1 MRSVKVERNPR
12 ASRGKKQKRPVRGG
26 TRATELRSTFSKRE
40 KSRPGLFARIG
51 QSIRGW
57 FAFRSPMLLLGG
69 GLVVAALIAALIAGG
84 YVGRAVKGMNN
95 SLDALVADAGF
106 GISEVHLAGNVRT
119 PPETV
124 LAVLGFEP
132 GQSIFGADIQE
143 ARLKLDK
150 LDWVAQAD
158 VQRRYPDAIYVRLVE
173 KLPYALW
180 KAPDGQV
187 YVVER
192 NGGPITKDGIAKF
205 ANLPHLDGE
214 GAPKLAAD
222 LIDAV
227 AQHRAVAA
235 RTKIYQR
242 QSNRRWNLILDDGV
256 VVKLPETG
264 WQKELDTLESLIV
277 DKSILERNLTEID
290 LRSPS
295 YYFFLLKSGQTSK
308 VDRGSEL

>member
-12 ASRGKKQKRPVRGG
+12 TARGKTQKRPVRGG
-26 TRATELRSTFSKRE
+26 TRATELRSTFGKRD
-40 KSRPGLFARIG
+40 KTRPGPFARIG
-51 QSIRGW
+51 ASVRNW
-57 FAFRSPMLLLGG
+57 FSFRRPMLLLGA
-69 GLVVAALIAALIAGG
+69 GLIVLALVAALFAGG
-84 YVGRAVKGMNN
+84 YVGRAVKSVNAT
-95 SLDALVADAGF
+95 LDAFIADAGF

-124 LAVLGFEP
+124 LAVLGFQP
-132 GQSIFGADIQE
+132 GQSIFAADVQA
-143 ARLKLDK
+143 ARWKLKK
-150 LDWVAQAD
+150 LDWVAEAD

-180 KAPDGQV
+180 KAPDNQV

-192 NGGPITKDGIAKF
+192 NGGLITKNDIEKF
-205 ANLPHLDGE
+205 ASLPHLAGA
-214 GAPKLAAD
+214 GAPKPAAD

-235 RTKIYQR
+235 RTTIYR
-242 QSNRRWNLILDDGV
+242 RVSERRWDLILDDGV
-256 VVKLPETG
+256 VVQLPEAG
-264 WQKELDTLESLIV
+264 WQKELDALESLIV

-290 LRSPS
+290 LRSPR
-295 YYFFLLKSGQTSK
+295 YYFFLLKSGQASK

>member
-12 ASRGKKQKRPVRGG
+12 AARGKAPKRTPRSG

-40 KSRPGLFARIG
+40 KPRPGLFVRIG
-51 QSIRGW
+51 QWVRGW
-57 FAFRSPMLLLGG
+57 FAIRSPMLLLAG
-69 GLVVAALIAALIAGG
+69 GLVVAALIAALFAGG
-84 YVGRAVKGMNN
+84 YVGRAIKGIDNTV
-95 SLDALVADAGF
+95 DALVADAGF

-124 LAVLGFEP
+124 LAVLGFQL
-132 GQSIFGADIQE
+132 GQSIFGADVQT
-143 ARLKLDK
+143 ARLKLK
-150 LDWVAQAD
+150 QLDWVAEAD

-180 KAPDGQV
+180 KAPDGQI

-192 NGGPITKDGIAKF
+192 NGGQITKNDVGKF
-205 ANLPHLDGE
+205 ANLPHLDGA

-222 LIDAV
+222 LIDVV

-242 QSNRRWNLILDDGV
+242 QSSRRWNLILDDGV
-256 VVKLPETG
+256 IVKLPENG

-295 YYFFLLKSGQTSK
+295 YYFFLLKSGQASK

>member
-1 MRSVKVERNPR
+1 MRSVKVERNPS
-12 ASRGKKQKRPVRGG
+12 AARGKKQKRPVRGG

-40 KSRPGLFARIG
+40 KSRPGLFVRIG
-51 QSIRGW
+51 QSIRRW
-57 FAFRSPMLLLGG
+57 FTFRSPMLLLSGS
-69 GLVVAALIAALIAGG
+69 LIVLALIAALFAGG
-84 YVGRAVKGMNN
+84 YVGRTVKGISN
-95 SLDALVADAGF
+95 SIDALVADAGF
-106 GISEVHLAGNVRT
+106 GISEVHLAGNART
-119 PPETV
+119 PPETI
-124 LAVLGFEP
+124 LAALGFQP
-132 GQSIFGADIQE
+132 GQSIFGADVQE
-143 ARLKLDK
+143 ARLKLK
-150 LDWVAQAD
+150 RLDWVAEAD
-158 VQRRYPDAIYVRLVE
+158 VQRRYPDSIYVRLVE

-180 KAPDGQV
+180 NAPDGQI

-192 NGGPITKDGIAKF
+192 NGGPITRDNVEKF
-205 ANLPHLDGE
+205 ANLPHLDGA

-227 AQHRAVAA
+227 SQHRAVAA
-235 RTKIYQR
+235 RVRIYQR
-242 QSNRRWNLILDDGV
+242 QSQRRWNLILDDGV

-290 LRSPS
+290 LRSPA

>member
-12 ASRGKKQKRPVRGG
+12 IARGKAPKRAPRGG
-26 TRATELRSTFSKRE
+26 TRATELRATFSKRG
-40 KSRPGLFARIG
+40 KSRSRLFARAG
-51 QSIRGW
+51 QAVRNWLS
-57 FAFRSPMLLLGG
+57 FRRPMFLLTGG
-69 GLVVAALIAALIAGG
+69 FVVAALIAALFAGG
-84 YVGRAVKGMNN
+84 YVGRAVHSFNETI
-95 SLDALVADAGF
+95 DTLVSDAGL
-106 GISEVHLAGNVRT
+106 GISEANRAGNVRT
-119 PPETV
+119 APETI
-124 LAVLGFEP
+124 LAALGFQP
-132 GQSIFGADIQE
+132 GQSIFAADVQS
-143 ARLKLDK
+143 ARWRLMK
-150 LDWVAQAD
+150 LDWVAEAD
-158 VQRRYPDAIYVRLVE
+158 VQRRYPDAINVRLVE

-180 KAPDGQV
+180 KSPDGNV

-192 NGGPITKDGIAKF
+192 NGGLITKNDVEKF
-205 ANLPHLDGE
+205 ASLPHLAGD

-222 LIDAV
+222 LIDAI

-242 QSNRRWNLILDDGV
+242 QSDRRWNLILDDGV

-290 LRSPS
+290 LRSPR
-295 YYFFLLKSGQTSK
+295 YFFFLLKSGQTSK